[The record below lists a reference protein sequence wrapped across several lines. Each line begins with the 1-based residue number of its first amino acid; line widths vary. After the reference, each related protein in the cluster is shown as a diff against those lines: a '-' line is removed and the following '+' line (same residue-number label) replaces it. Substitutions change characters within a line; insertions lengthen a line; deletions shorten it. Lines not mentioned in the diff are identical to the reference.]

1 MLLSTDFN
9 ENIEIYG
16 IQIKK
21 LDAFFNF
28 FLQKYPFGECV
39 FFEIIYNII
48 IEDISMP
55 IERKKE

>member
-1 MLLSTDFN
+1 MKIQNVMASEKSRMLFLF
-9 ENIEIYG
+9 
-16 IQIKK
+16 
-21 LDAFFNF
+21 F

-55 IERKKE
+55 I

>member
-9 ENIEIYG
+9 ESIEIYG

-28 FLQKYPFGECV
+28 LIFFAKVPVWGMR

-55 IERKKE
+55 I